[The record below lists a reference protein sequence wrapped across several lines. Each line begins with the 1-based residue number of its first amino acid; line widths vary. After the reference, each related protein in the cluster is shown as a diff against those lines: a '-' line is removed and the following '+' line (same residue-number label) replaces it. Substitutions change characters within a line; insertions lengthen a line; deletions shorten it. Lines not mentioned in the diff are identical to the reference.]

1 MLILFLI
8 ASDNISKLNNL
19 TLNLTHT
26 QNKKKPEVFFQI
38 QGDKVIV
45 KY

>member
-1 MLILFLI
+1 MLTIFLT

-19 TLNLTHT
+19 TLNQTHKM
-26 QNKKKPEVFFQI
+26 KKTPEVFFQV